1 MKLQRDYEELQSRLR
16 VLESKQALMVEYL
29 GMAKTDLRGVFSIL
43 DSLDELLRP

>member
-1 MKLQRDYEELQSRLR
+1 MKLQKDYEELQSRLR

-29 GMAKTDLRGVFSIL
+29 GMAKTIYGEFFSIL